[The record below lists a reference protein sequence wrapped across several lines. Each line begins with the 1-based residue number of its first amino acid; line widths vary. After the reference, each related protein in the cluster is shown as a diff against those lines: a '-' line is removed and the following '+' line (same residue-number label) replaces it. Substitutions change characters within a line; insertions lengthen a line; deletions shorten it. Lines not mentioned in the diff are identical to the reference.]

1 MAKTIKDLSAKINLF
16 IDEVG
21 TMEFTPEQ
29 AKIYAAFTKTKGRPI
44 SIRVSDPNNKIVSFK
59 LDPTKR
65 SDGPQHI
72 LLKHYNSR
80 IGQVTALEIINM
92 CEVIQMGK
100 RDDSEASR
108 LCYYLTK
115 KENGVTYTLCL
126 KLGKKD
132 NYLKSFYSN
141 RVF

>member
-1 MAKTIKDLSAKINLF
+1 MLLF
-16 IDEVG
+16 TRLKGIIPKV
-21 TMEFTPEQ
+21 
-29 AKIYAAFTKTKGRPI
+29 YAAFTKTKGRPI
-44 SIRVSDPNNKIVSFK
+44 SIHVSDLNNRIVSFK

-92 CEVIQMGK
+92 CEVIQMGE

-115 KENGVTYTLCL
+115 KENGITYTLCL
-126 KLGKKD
+126 KIGKKD

-141 RVF
+141 RKF